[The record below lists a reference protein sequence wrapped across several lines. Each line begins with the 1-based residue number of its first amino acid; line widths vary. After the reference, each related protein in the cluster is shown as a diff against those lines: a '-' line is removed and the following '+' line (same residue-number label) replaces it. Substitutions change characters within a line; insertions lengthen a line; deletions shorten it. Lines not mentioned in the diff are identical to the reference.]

1 MLITV
6 EGVKNKQMK
15 RFLEHGTY
23 LLIIF
28 LLVPGFLY
36 FELCVVLPT
45 VVEAWTIPY
54 FVHYICASFLLLNI
68 VGNMIYG
75 MFTDTSIKGR
85 NLDSVNKDGWTLC
98 SVCEVLR
105 PPRAW
110 HCNNCDICILKRDH
124 HCTFFASCVGYYNH
138 RYFMF
143 FTLYIFISMLYSFYY
158 NVIFLSTFLK
168 WNHGL
173 VIAKFIFPL
182 ATFVV
187 DFGAESFYVFLIEI
201 NFIVGAFTGFLF
213 FFHFDNILK
222 GRITPEKKE
231 NNKGT
236 SYHKGWK
243 QNIIEVFGIYW
254 YLTCISPFI
263 HSPLPGNGID
273 WFVNDKKK

>member
-1 MLITV
+1 
-6 EGVKNKQMK
+6 
-15 RFLEHGTY
+15 
-23 LLIIF
+23 
-28 LLVPGFLY
+28 
-36 FELCVVLPT
+36 
-45 VVEAWTIPY
+45 
-54 FVHYICASFLLLNI
+54 
-68 VGNMIYG
+68 MIYG

-98 SVCEVLR
+98 SV
-105 PPRAW
+105 
-110 HCNNCDICILKRDH
+110 
-124 HCTFFASCVGYYNH
+124 S
-138 RYFMF
+138 
-143 FTLYIFISMLYSFYY
+143 
-158 NVIFLSTFLK
+158 
-168 WNHGL
+168 
-173 VIAKFIFPL
+173 
-182 ATFVV
+182 TFVV

-243 QNIIEVFGIYW
+243 QNIIEVFGINW